1 MSPSKDEPSAPP
13 PGKIAIKGFSLSSKP
28 GASKSGANA
37 KKAAPPSNLG
47 KRSRGGFG
55 HDSDSEDEHKNRSGK
70 GRHEA
75 VTGFGSEGA
84 IARESREEGEG
95 SGRRGGELV
104 IKKMANRDW
113 RAEAQANTDARRGMR
128 GTGKDLLP
136 KEERAKRDGV
146 KRQAEGKEG
155 EGKKEGVDVVN
166 GNDGDIQWGLS
177 VRKRARTEDADDL
190 RDGKKEGGENAPP
203 APSEN
208 LENIQKL
215 EEAQISKP
223 SKPATA
229 DEEALASLLGTNK
242 ERKGPELIIPTPL
255 TEQEA
260 YKAAVA
266 SAPDPSSLED
276 YERIPVEEFGAAL
289 LRGMGWKGEKNVDT
303 KKRDVKRRQNLLG
316 LGAKELDGA
325 EELGAWVQKSDVK
338 RLNTGGGGRG
348 SGGFGGG
355 ERRPKAGEYKRE
367 KERERERREERGG
380 GGYRREK
387 ERERERDSGR
397 DRHREYRR

>member
-1 MSPSKDEPSAPP
+1 MSPSKEEPSAAPS
-13 PGKIAIKGFSLSSKP
+13 GKIAIKGFSLSTKASASKP
-28 GASKSGANA
+28 GAKP
-37 KKAAPPSNLG
+37 KPQPPPSNLG

-55 HDSDSEDEHKNRSGK
+55 HDSDSEDDHRSQNT
-70 GRHEA
+70 HEA

-84 IARESREEGEG
+84 IRHESREEGVW
-95 SGRRGGELV
+95 RKGGELV

-113 RAEAQANTDARRGMR
+113 RAEATARKR

-136 KEERAKRDGV
+136 AEERAMRDGV
-146 KRQAEGKEG
+146 RRETEGKES
-155 EGKKEGVDVVN
+155 GKKEGVDVVN
-166 GNDGDIQWGLS
+166 GNDGEIQWGLS
-177 VRKRARTEDADDL
+177 VRKRARTEES
-190 RDGKKEGGENAPP
+190 DGPGGQAEGQDNESAPKP
-203 APSEN
+203 ESMEN
-208 LENIQKL
+208 LREL
-215 EEAQISKP
+215 EAAQT
-223 SKPATA
+223 SKPAPVTA
-229 DEEALASLLGTNK
+229 DEEALASLLGTSTSTTK
-242 ERKGPELIIPTPL
+242 RPDLVIPTPL

-289 LRGMGWKGEKNVDT
+289 LRGMGWKGEKNADT
-303 KKRDVKRRQNLLG
+303 KKREVKRRQNLLG

-338 RLNTGGGGRG
+338 RLNPGGGGGRG
-348 SGGFGGG
+348 GGGGGFGGG

-387 ERERERDSGR
+387 ERERERDRDRDGGSGR